1 MTTAPDVLALQETD
15 LALDKARA
23 RLRDVEAQTG
33 EGEELIAARVVVAE
47 RQEVLKQ
54 LRSQLHDAEWS
65 VEDAR
70 GKAGG
75 VEQKLYGGT
84 IRNPKELSDLNDD
97 LSSLKTQVAKRED
110 SLLGLL
116 VEMEEAE
123 KQLESAR
130 SALAETDA
138 VWQREQASL
147 LGEKA
152 RLEPEIA
159 ALETRRENQLP
170 AVDAESMRLYQLLRD
185 RHRGQAVAGV
195 ERGMCQGC
203 RIALP
208 MSLVQKARSGGGLV
222 QCVSCE
228 RILLVT

>member
-33 EGEELIAARVVVAE
+33 EGEELIAAREVVAE

>member
-33 EGEELIAARVVVAE
+33 EGEELIAAREVVAE

-110 SLLGLL
+110 NLLGLL
-116 VEMEEAE
+116 VEIEEAE
-123 KQLESAR
+123 AQLSSAQ
-130 SALAETDA
+130 SALAETEA
-138 VWQREQASL
+138 VWQGEQASL
-147 LGEKA
+147 FEEKA

-159 ALETRRENQLP
+159 ALERRHEGQLP
-170 AVDAESMRLYQLLRD
+170 TVDAASMRLYLVLRE
-185 RHRGQAVAGV
+185 RHKGQAVATV

-208 MSLVQKARSGGGLV
+208 MSLVQKARSGVGLV

-228 RILLVT
+228 RILLVS

>member
-33 EGEELIAARVVVAE
+33 EGEELIAAREVVAE

-138 VWQREQASL
+138 VWQREYRALTYSQLATRWFILRAGCGASV
-147 LGEKA
+147 
-152 RLEPEIA
+152 
-159 ALETRRENQLP
+159 
-170 AVDAESMRLYQLLRD
+170 AVL
-185 RHRGQAVAGV
+185 
-195 ERGMCQGC
+195 
-203 RIALP
+203 
-208 MSLVQKARSGGGLV
+208 
-222 QCVSCE
+222 SC
-228 RILLVT
+228 

>member
-33 EGEELIAARVVVAE
+33 EGEELIAAREVVAE

-170 AVDAESMRLYQLLRD
+170 AVDAESMRLYQLLRE

>member
-23 RLRDVEAQTG
+23 RLSDVEAQTG
-33 EGEELIAARVVVAE
+33 EGEELIAAREVVAE

-97 LSSLKTQVAKRED
+97 LSSLKTQEAKRED

-138 VWQREQASL
+138 LWQREQASL

-170 AVDAESMRLYQLLRD
+170 AVDAESMRLYQLLRE

>member
-23 RLRDVEAQTG
+23 RLRDVETQTG
-33 EGEELIAARVVVAE
+33 EGEELIAAREVVAE

-170 AVDAESMRLYQLLRD
+170 AVDAESMRLYQLLRE

>member
-23 RLRDVEAQTG
+23 RLSDVEAQTG
-33 EGEELIAARVVVAE
+33 EGEELIAAREVVAE

-170 AVDAESMRLYQLLRD
+170 AVDAESMRLYQLLRE

>member
-15 LALDKARA
+15 LALDKAQA

-33 EGEELIAARVVVAE
+33 EGEELIAAREVVAE

-170 AVDAESMRLYQLLRD
+170 AVDAESMRLYQLLRE

>member
-1 MTTAPDVLALQETD
+1 M
-15 LALDKARA
+15 
-23 RLRDVEAQTG
+23 
-33 EGEELIAARVVVAE
+33 
-47 RQEVLKQ
+47 
-54 LRSQLHDAEWS
+54 
-65 VEDAR
+65 EDAR

-170 AVDAESMRLYQLLRD
+170 AVDAESMRLYQLLRE

>member
-33 EGEELIAARVVVAE
+33 EGEELITAREVVAE

-170 AVDAESMRLYQLLRD
+170 AVDAESMRLYQLLRE

>member
-1 MTTAPDVLALQETD
+1 MTTAPDVL
-15 LALDKARA
+15 
-23 RLRDVEAQTG
+23 
-33 EGEELIAARVVVAE
+33 AE

-170 AVDAESMRLYQLLRD
+170 AVDAESMRLYQLLRE